1 MKATRILFGL
11 QMLGLAGLTIGI
23 STTYLLINVQYQQGE
38 VNAEAQ
44 VNAQLISHEL
54 VSGAATGLSDP
65 VLSRFV
71 DEAIFFHNS
80 DEYESR
86 TIQDLSAT
94 HFFKSDAMS
103 TTHGLTVR
111 HEAPIEVA
119 GERLGYYR
127 VQRNLN
133 AIAQNAAAIFGIG
146 TLGSIGLTFV
156 FYRYVVLRLQSA
168 ADEMSRQA
176 RFDALTGLPNR
187 RHALAE
193 LSSRLA
199 HIGQGSLAVFFIDLD
214 KFKSVN
220 DSYGHAVG
228 DALLKSTAARLK
240 KCVPPGGFLARL
252 AGDEFM
258 LVQPSPDESGGINGT
273 AAAIAQALAL
283 PQRCLGREVAVTATV
298 GVALAPAHAQAPES
312 LLQCADTAMYAT
324 KHDRRGEWRLYHPE
338 MKERIDNEVQLRTKL
353 RHALHHNQYELHY
366 QPLVHLHDGRAIGA
380 EALIRWRDPS
390 TGKLVSPLDF
400 VPELESSGLIVP
412 VGEWVLRTACKQV
425 ALWRKTTPKFHV
437 AVNVS
442 ARQFLDDGFVEVVAR
457 VLREEG
463 VPAEAIEIELT
474 ESMLFDELLTARKLE
489 QLKELGVRLSLDD
502 FGTGFSSLGRLSSM
516 PFDVIK
522 IDRRFIENMNQGVRD
537 SSVVVS
543 IVALTHGLGMTALSE
558 GIERDDQLQALLG
571 LGCERGQGFLFSKPL
586 TADGFTT
593 TYIDN
598 SAAMCEE

>member
-23 STTYLLINVQYQQGE
+23 STTYLMINVQYQQGE

-71 DEAIFFHNS
+71 DEDIVFRDA
-80 DEYESR
+80 DAYESR
-86 TIQDLSAT
+86 AIDGVGAT
-94 HFFKSDAMS
+94 HFFKYPASS
-103 TTHGLTVR
+103 TSQWLTVR

-119 GERLGYYR
+119 GERLGHYR
-127 VQRNLN
+127 IERNLN

-156 FYRYVVLRLQSA
+156 FYRHVVLRLQRA
-168 ADEMSRQA
+168 EEDLSRQA

-187 RHALAE
+187 RHAIQE
-193 LSSRLA
+193 LSTQLARL
-199 HIGQGSLAVFFIDLD
+199 GQGSIAVFFIDLD
-214 KFKSVN
+214 KFKAVN

-228 DALLKSTAARLK
+228 DELLRSTAARLQG
-240 KCVPPGGFLARL
+240 CVRPGGFLARL
-252 AGDEFM
+252 SGDEFI
-258 LVQPSPDESGGINGT
+258 LLLSSPDAHGGIDGT
-273 AAAIAQALAL
+273 AQAIAHALSL
-283 PQRCLGREVAVTATV
+283 PQRCLGHDVAVSATI
-298 GVALAPAHAQAPES
+298 GVALAPDHAREPET
-312 LLQCADTAMYAT
+312 LLQCADTAMYAI
-324 KHDRRGEWRLYHPE
+324 KVNKRGDWKLYHPE
-338 MKERIDNEVQLRTKL
+338 MKLRIDRELQLRTKL
-353 RHALHHNQYELHY
+353 RHALQHSEYELHY
-366 QPLVHLHDGRAIGA
+366 QPLVHLQDGRAIGA

-390 TGKLVSPLDF
+390 NGKLVAPMEF
-400 VPELESSGLIVP
+400 IPELESSGLIVP
-412 VGEWVLRTACKQV
+412 VGEWVLRAACKQV
-425 ALWRKTTPKFHV
+425 AQWRAITPHFHV

-442 ARQFLDDGFVEVVAR
+442 ARQFLDDGFVAVVER
-457 VLREEG
+457 VLREEH
-463 VPAEAIEIELT
+463 VPPEAIEVELT
-474 ESMLFDELLTARKLE
+474 ESVLYDEVLTTRKLE

-522 IDRRFIENMNQGVRD
+522 IDRRFIENMNQSPRD

-543 IVALTHGLGMTALSE
+543 IVALTHGLGMTVLSE
-558 GIERDDQLQALLG
+558 GIESAEQRRSLLE

-586 TADGFTT
+586 TADNFTS
-593 TYIDN
+593 TYIDH
-598 SAAMCEE
+598 SAEKCAK